1 MNYADM
7 SDAELDHAIA
17 MGSMNAW
24 SGADLE
30 ALRAEK
36 ARRAAA
42 RMAPPVEADDQAA
55 QNDAAATPIVPDAE
69 VKPRVIVPPQ
79 KDPRTQ
85 YRDDLVTAGWSE
97 EQADRFT
104 EQEAG
109 KPHPFAFGVNPESER
124 AAVGRAAERDARHS
138 AQEAYW
144 KDVYGHNDEPPMS
157 TSFEMRTNGS
167 AYGALPDFG
176 GGETDMVDGVEVP
189 TFDLGD
195 GKRRYRLGDVKRA
208 QEAAADER
216 YADMVSKSA
225 QDDLA
230 KYGDKQMVRYT
241 YGADEN
247 ISGTEYVPPSALTA
261 EQAKQQANLIA
272 RRGMESRQQRQNAAL
287 RNRLG
292 LQRLQDDEATR
303 RARYSEMAR
312 LAGGSSGLRGGPGGN
327 MGTLAALQML
337 QGVDPADM
345 DARTRNLMYA
355 APGGQLAAGV
365 DAQNAQQAGRIAQ
378 QAVTA
383 FLTNNPGATPQ
394 QQMAGVLQFQNAQSQ
409 QAGGIAEDAET
420 LVGEYAYNQNM
431 FNWLPRMIG
440 LGNTPL
446 NRSLL
451 TVDEEEKA
459 IRRLRAKHPHLT
471 YEQALAHIAA
481 AAANTTR
488 QRDMAA
494 PPQ

>member
-157 TSFEMRTNGS
+157 TSFEMRNTG
-167 AYGALPDFG
+167 YGALPDFG

-208 QEAAADER
+208 QDAAADAR
-216 YADMVSKSA
+216 WLAGHRQMVAD
-225 QDDLA
+225 DIA
-230 KYGDKQMVRYT
+230 KYGHYT
-241 YGADEN
+241 LRD
-247 ISGTEYVPPSALTA
+247 TDDALTPEQEENRNARKRA
-261 EQAKQQANLIA
+261 ETNQRAQVERQREARIASKNRELTPYEQEQKDRRKLRAN
-272 RRGMESRQQRQNAAL
+272 
-287 RNRLG
+287 
-292 LQRLQDDEATR
+292 
-303 RARYSEMAR
+303 MAS

-327 MGTLAALQML
+327 MGMFRALAML
-337 QGVDPADM
+337 DGVRPEAM
-345 DARTRNLMYA
+345 DAQQQVLAQNMPIDPHRAQMMAVGGQNALNMLRGMNLGQGMDNPLVRAQAAAAQVQTDQARQAMRQEDENVLGEKY
-355 APGGQLAAGV
+355 APGDTNVLPWWLGGGYN
-365 DAQNAQQAGRIAQ
+365 DFTIAE
-378 QAVTA
+378 
-383 FLTNNPGATPQ
+383 Q
-394 QQMAGVLQFQNAQSQ
+394 QQMYDDLIARGYTPPEAQAAVDR
-409 QAGGIAEDAET
+409 QAGKRRASE
-420 LVGEYAYNQNM
+420 
-431 FNWLPRMIG
+431 R
-440 LGNTPL
+440 
-446 NRSLL
+446 
-451 TVDEEEKA
+451 VDWNK
-459 IRRLRAKHPHLT
+459 
-471 YEQALAHIAA
+471 
-481 AAANTTR
+481 
-488 QRDMAA
+488 
-494 PPQ
+494 

>member
-1 MNYADM
+1 MAYSFSQMTDDQLAAVVEDLHNNPLTRVVTPYDQQVAVTQ
-7 SDAELDHAIA
+7 EL
-17 MGSMNAW
+17 
-24 SGADLE
+24 
-30 ALRAEK
+30 
-36 ARRAAA
+36 ARRRAMP
-42 RMAPPVEADDQAA
+42 REEANQAA
-55 QNDAAATPIVPDAE
+55 NNDAAATPIMPDAA
-69 VKPRVIVPPQ
+69 V
-79 KDPRTQ
+79 KDPRTR

-189 TFDLGD
+189 VVDLGD
-195 GKRRYRLGDVKRA
+195 GRMRYRLGDVRRA
-208 QEAAADER
+208 QDAAADAR
-216 YADMVSKSA
+216 WLAGHRQMVAD
-225 QDDLA
+225 DIA
-230 KYGDKQMVRYT
+230 KYGHYT
-241 YGADEN
+241 LRD
-247 ISGTEYVPPSALTA
+247 TDDALTPEQEENRNARKRA
-261 EQAKQQANLIA
+261 ETNQRAQVERQREARIASKNRELTPYEQEQNDRRKLRAN
-272 RRGMESRQQRQNAAL
+272 
-287 RNRLG
+287 
-292 LQRLQDDEATR
+292 
-303 RARYSEMAR
+303 MAS

-327 MGTLAALQML
+327 MEMFRALAML
-337 QGVDPADM
+337 EGVDPGKM
-345 DARTRNLMYA
+345 DAQQQAMMQMMPMDPRRA
-355 APGGQLAAGV
+355 AVEAQNMANAGDVIKRGLTGAAAGLMA
-365 DAQNAQQAGRIAQ
+365 DPGARQAADRAAELNLQNAQA
-378 QAVTA
+378 
-383 FLTNNPGATPQ
+383 
-394 QQMAGVLQFQNAQSQ
+394 Q
-409 QAGGIAEDAET
+409 QAGGIAEDAEA